1 MRRQISR
8 RLEALERA
16 AEKEVFAN
24 ALPYAVAY
32 YLGGAKHFSD
42 CPQAYDRAL
51 GYENLD
57 EACRGFAELFVQS
70 SDRLDRR
77 LGILDRALRAH
88 CKLFAKFGF
97 DLRGANLA
105 AWDDAATKIV
115 RTLPKDWRA
124 AITSAD
130 REWREAEAEVDQF
143 LQQLIKLE
151 ESNACLPDQTA
162 PRRPKKGP
170 RAVRTKV
177 VGRAIP

>member
-16 AEKEVFAN
+16 AETEVFAN
-24 ALPYAVAY
+24 ALTYAVAY

-42 CPQAYDRAL
+42 ALQAYGRAL
-51 GYENLD
+51 GYENFD
-57 EACRGFAELFVQS
+57 EACRGFAELFIQS
-70 SDRLDRR
+70 SDRFRPLGHLDRVR
-77 LGILDRALRAH
+77 RAQ

-97 DLRGANLA
+97 DLRGADLA
-105 AWDDAATKIV
+105 ALDDAVTKIV

-124 AITSAD
+124 AIISAD
-130 REWREAEAEVDQF
+130 RESREAQAEVDQF
-143 LQQLIKLE
+143 LQQLMIKLE

-162 PRRPKKGP
+162 PRRPKKAP

-177 VGRAIP
+177 VGRTMP